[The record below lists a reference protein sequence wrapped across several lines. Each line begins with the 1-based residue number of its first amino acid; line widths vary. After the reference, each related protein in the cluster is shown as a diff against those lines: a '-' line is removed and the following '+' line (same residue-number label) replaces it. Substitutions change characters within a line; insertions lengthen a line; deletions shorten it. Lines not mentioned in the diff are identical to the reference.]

1 MLVLFVD
8 MINFIIYRNIIPS
21 LYTCCLYKCLAFFF
35 FFVCVCLFVVTKQ
48 FLLQGIEENYEHTD
62 DYIVVS
68 LLIFS

>member
-21 LYTCCLYKCLAFFF
+21 LYRCCLYKCLAF

-48 FLLQGIEENYEHTD
+48 FLLKGVEENYEHTD
-62 DYIVVS
+62 DSIVVS
-68 LLIFS
+68 LLNFS